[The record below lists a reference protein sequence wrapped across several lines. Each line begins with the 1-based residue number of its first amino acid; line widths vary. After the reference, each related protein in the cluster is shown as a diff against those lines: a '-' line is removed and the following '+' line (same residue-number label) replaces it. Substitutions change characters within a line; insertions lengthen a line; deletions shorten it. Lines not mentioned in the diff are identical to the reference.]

1 MNRTIKIITVL
12 LMGLISGCG
21 NDDNNIRTD
30 DDITGA
36 LVSSSG
42 GFSGFVDVDSTTFD
56 DHIPQVAFD
65 GTNYLVVYEEVF
77 SSTDHD
83 IIGALVSPT
92 GTVLS
97 IINIDVTANDDRAPM
112 AAFDGTNY
120 LVVYEENV
128 TSTNHDIIGARVSP
142 AGVVL
147 SYVNID
153 VSANDDRAPMA
164 AFDGTNY
171 LVVYQETVTSTDHD
185 IIGAQVSQ
193 AGAVLVGSPFA
204 IDNTLNDDVAP
215 SIAFNGTNYLVV
227 YQETFTSADH
237 DIIGN
242 RVTPSGVVG
251 LAIAIDTTGFDTVA
265 TAVASDGSSYFVV
278 YEEVF

>member
-1 MNRTIKIITVL
+1 MWLKENHLMNRTIKIITVL

-21 NDDNNIRTD
+21 NDNNIRTD

-97 IINIDVTANDDRAPM
+97 IINIDV
-112 AAFDGTNY
+112 
-120 LVVYEENV
+120 
-128 TSTNHDIIGARVSP
+128 
-142 AGVVL
+142 
-147 SYVNID
+147 
-153 VSANDDRAPMA
+153 SANDDRAPMA

-171 LVVYQETVTSTDHD
+171 LVVYQETVTSSDHD
-185 IIGAQVSQ
+185 IIEAFVSP
-193 AGAVLVGSPFA
+193 AGVPVTPFVIDGSPS
-204 IDNTLNDDVAP
+204 DDLAPAVA
-215 SIAFNGTNYLVV
+215 FDGTNYLVV
-227 YQETFTSADH
+227 YQETVTSTDH
-237 DIIGN
+237 DI
-242 RVTPSGVVG
+242 
-251 LAIAIDTTGFDTVA
+251 
-265 TAVASDGSSYFVV
+265 
-278 YEEVF
+278 